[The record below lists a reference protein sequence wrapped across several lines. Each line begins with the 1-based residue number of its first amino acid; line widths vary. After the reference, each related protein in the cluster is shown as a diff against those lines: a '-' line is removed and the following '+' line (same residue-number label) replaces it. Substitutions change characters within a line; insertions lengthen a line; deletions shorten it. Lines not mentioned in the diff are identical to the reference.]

1 MENVNEKDLH
11 NDEAGTENQ
20 QPETVNE
27 SATISPLQQAETVA
41 ESASTEPP
49 VEPNLEVIPEIV
61 AEIQPSAPEAEPAP
75 VLSEPES
82 LPTLEHEEL
91 LPVAEEHH
99 EEIEHEPLENFGE
112 LNKAQLAARM
122 EELADAPDFNAVK
135 NKVNAVRDAFN
146 HIVSEERAAA
156 LSKFLEDGG
165 LKEEF
170 DYRADAHE
178 DKFNEA
184 YKKFNKRRSE
194 FILSQEKIRHT
205 NLKTKQDILAKMKSI
220 IQNEEDMS
228 KAFNEFHDL
237 QAQWRSI
244 GPVPPQNINDLWMT
258 YRLYIERFYD
268 YIKINRELQDLDQKK
283 NLEMKLQLCEQAEE
297 LILESS
303 LNKAMQEANQLQ
315 IKWKDI
321 GVVPRDKRTEVWT
334 RFKAAVDKVFERKKE
349 FLDELKGKHSVNLE
363 AKNALIAKAEEL
375 INQPMDKHSKW
386 QETMKAVLELQQ
398 EWRKIGPTDKQTNDE
413 VWKKFKTVSDQFF
426 KNKDDFYQKKK
437 QEYAANMQAKTE
449 LCIAAEALKDSHDWK
464 NTGTELIRLQQEWKK
479 VGAVGSSEKNDRIWN
494 RFRAACDNFFQT
506 KKAHFADQDQAQE
519 VNLVEKEKLIEEVG
533 KFAIGENAQEALEQL
548 KDYQRKFTE
557 IGLVPLAKKD
567 DIYNR
572 FRKAIQVHFDALK
585 VNPGYREGFRT
596 RNEQSGSSRGGN
608 YQQHSHSH
616 SAQPAASGDER
627 GIVFKMNK
635 LKEEVTVLENNI
647 GFFGRSK
654 NANALKEEYE
664 LKIQE
669 AKDEMNKLKARLKEL
684 RNV

>member
-1 MENVNEKDLH
+1 MENVNEKDLT
-11 NDEAGTENQ
+11 NEAGAENQ
-20 QPETVNE
+20 QTENVTESTTVESPEATAEN
-27 SATISPLQQAETVA
+27 SATQSQINQ
-41 ESASTEPP
+41 
-49 VEPNLEVIPEIV
+49 
-61 AEIQPSAPEAEPAP
+61 
-75 VLSEPES
+75 ES
-82 LPTLEHEEL
+82 LPSLDHEEL

-99 EEIEHEPLENFGE
+99 EELEHEPLENFGDY
-112 LNKAQLAARM
+112 NKEQLAARM
-122 EELADAPDFNAVK
+122 EEFSDAPDFNAVK
-135 NKVNAVRDAFN
+135 NKVNAARDAIN
-146 HIVSEERAAA
+146 HITSEERAAA

-170 DYRADAHE
+170 DFRPDAFE
-178 DKFNEA
+178 ERFNEA
-184 YKKFNKRRSE
+184 YKKFNKRRSD
-194 FILSQEKIRHT
+194 FILSQEKIRNN
-205 NLKTKQDILAKMKSI
+205 NLKTKQEILGKMKHI

-237 QAQWRSI
+237 QAQWRGI

-283 NLEMKLQLCEQAEE
+283 NLEMKIQLCEQAEE
-297 LILESS
+297 LMLEPS

-321 GVVPRDKRTEVWT
+321 GIVPRDKRTEVWT
-334 RFKAAVDKVFERKKE
+334 RFKAAVDKVFERKKS

-375 INQPMDKHSKW
+375 IAKPLEKHTQW
-386 QETMKAVLELQQ
+386 QETMKSVLELQQ
-398 EWRKIGPTDKQTNDE
+398 EWRKIGPTDKQTNEE
-413 VWKKFKTVSDQFF
+413 VWKKFKSVSDQFF

-437 QEYAANMQAKTE
+437 QEYTSNMQAKTE

-479 VGAVGSSEKNDRIWN
+479 IGPVGSSEKNDRIWN

-519 VNLVEKEKLIEEVG
+519 VNLTEKEKLIVEVEQF
-533 KFAIGENAQEALEQL
+533 KVGENAQEALEQL
-548 KDYQRKFTE
+548 KDYQRKFTD

-585 VNPGYREGFRT
+585 SNPDYRQGFRT
-596 RNEQSGSSRGGN
+596 RNEHGGGN
-608 YQQHSHSH
+608 GTSTGGRAYSHSC
-616 SAQPAASGDER
+616 SSQPAASGDER
-627 GIVFKMNK
+627 GIVHKMNK

-647 GFFGRSK
+647 GFFAKSK
-654 NANALKEEYE
+654 KSNPIKEEYE
-664 LKIQE
+664 QKIKE
-669 AKDEMNKLKARLKEL
+669 AKEEIDKLKAKLKEIKSA
-684 RNV
+684 N